1 MYSKYYHPGK
11 IEKAKGEASQGGK
24 RRHLDVD
31 GGGEEM
37 GVRLTRQDD
46 ERARER
52 ERERL
57 YGLLPLSFRCSLT
70 RKWFMEIKRGG
81 GECEGGAE

>member
-1 MYSKYYHPGK
+1 
-11 IEKAKGEASQGGK
+11 
-24 RRHLDVD
+24 
-31 GGGEEM
+31 M

-46 ERARER
+46 ERAR

-81 GECEGGAE
+81 GSVREGRSKKSGGEGGNKSCSLFVGMHHPPALKRRSP